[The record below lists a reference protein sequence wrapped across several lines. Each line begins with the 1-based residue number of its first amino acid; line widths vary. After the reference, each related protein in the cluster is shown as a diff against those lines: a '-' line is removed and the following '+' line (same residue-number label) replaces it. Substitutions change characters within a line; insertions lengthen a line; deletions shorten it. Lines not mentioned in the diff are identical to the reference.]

1 MFHTDY
7 LYTETKVTTDVN
19 KLPFFTTGK
28 RETDLG
34 WKALFPTNKKDK
46 DEKLPPLQQN
56 EQVQSKIGIHEGKTT
71 PPKPYTEGQL
81 ITLMKTC
88 GKFVEDNEET
98 EILKEMEGIGTEA
111 TRSGIIETIKK
122 HGYIQVSKNIV
133 SITDK
138 GRILCEAISGSLLA
152 SPSMTAKW
160 ETYLRKIGNGEGA
173 GDYFLGNIAKFIDSL
188 IESVPKQIEKTTFQV
203 QSIPST
209 KSKST
214 WQTVT
219 VAPCPTC
226 GKGSIVTR
234 KSFYGCSNYKEGC
247 KQTFPGIFLKKKI
260 TPTQVKQL
268 CTKGQTTVIKGFT
281 AKSGGKFDAALKLED
296 GKLALIF
303 ADQ

>member
-1 MFHTDY
+1 M
-7 LYTETKVTTDVN
+7 
-19 KLPFFTTGK
+19 
-28 RETDLG
+28 
-34 WKALFPTNKKDK
+34 
-46 DEKLPPLQQN
+46 
-56 EQVQSKIGIHEGKTT
+56 QSKIGIHEGKTT

-81 ITLMKTC
+81 IILMNTC

-98 EILKEMEGIGTEA
+98 ETSKEMVA
-111 TRSGIIETIKK
+111 TRSGINEKIIK

-133 SITDK
+133 SITHK
-138 GRILCEAISGSLLA
+138 GRILCEAISRSLLA

-173 GDYFLGNIAKFIDSL
+173 GDYFLGNIAKFIDAL
-188 IESVPKQIEKTTFQV
+188 IESVPKQIETTSFQI

-219 VAPCPTC
+219 VAPCPTY

-234 KSFYGCSNYKEGC
+234 NSFYGCSNYKEGC

-260 TPTQVKQL
+260 TPKQVKQL

-281 AKSGGKFDAALKLED
+281 AKSRGQFDAALKLED